1 MKHIRTTLLLLS
13 FSIYCFAQNGMHVK
27 QPNLTSFGKTEKHT
41 SVTLDKL
48 STAKAKQH
56 PEYGLLP
63 FNAQCKNCVELIDER
78 TIDSRRFI
86 DPDNAGHTY
95 SQKSLLPLHYQKF
108 EGDIWRTLDPRLQP
122 SATPGLYT
130 ALNQPTPTT
139 YNSNTHECSIEVT
152 GFQFAF
158 NRNLK
163 LFYFKENEAYTKTE
177 NASYSKITVGEE
189 GVKTTGVW
197 EGIDMEQLY
206 SAGEV
211 KTNFIINKPLQLPIT
226 EGWLVI
232 EDNFSLPAGYTF
244 EEAANGEHTIEGYY
258 KGNYLLKDNKGET
271 LFTYEK
277 PSYVDA
283 RAWGQIGCYQ
293 LLQSGNQYTLRM
305 LVPVN
310 WLTNPANVY
319 PLIIDPIITGRTKLG
334 DFRLTAGGA
343 TANFGFTTKPISC
356 DYHMN
361 VVFPGQSTLTNA
373 YVDLEY
379 QLTYDN
385 QCGVPPLP
393 APFCTFSQVSMEVVN
408 DTCGTTTGLLSCNP
422 ATPPFTGTCTTD
434 SNLVPGANS
443 ILINNF
449 VPNFMSCYAFQ
460 CPDYSIPFTLKNRD
474 SICGDAC
481 GYLCARGN
489 MWQMTIEATKDIDS
503 CCLAPDTLSQLPG
516 STVTLTA
523 HNSAGPPVSYIWHS
537 PWGTDTTS
545 SPTFS
550 FQLQSDVNVYCEL
563 LSYCGNTLYSGCTT
577 NASYVDAIGV
587 DGIETPGN
595 GINSMEIKPNPN
607 QGEFAIS
614 FNAYRSGACQ
624 LIIYNAEGQV
634 VYKEVLSVKQGAN
647 QQLIRL
653 PQVPKGLYIAELKG
667 ASEVKKTF
675 SLKKKFSVQ

>member
-1 MKHIRTTLLLLS
+1 MKHIQLILLLLS
-13 FSIYCFAQNGMHVK
+13 YSIYCLAQGGMHVK
-27 QPNLTSFGKTEKHT
+27 QPNLTSFHKTEKHT
-41 SVTLDKL
+41 SETLDKL

-56 PEYGLLP
+56 PEYGMLP

-78 TIDSRRFI
+78 TIDSRRFV
-86 DPDNAGHTY
+86 DPANAGHTY

-108 EGDIWRTLDPRLQP
+108 EGDIWHTLDPRLQP

-130 ALNQPTPTT
+130 AVNQPAPTA
-139 YNSNTHECSIEVT
+139 YNSNTHECSIEVA
-152 GFQFAF
+152 GVQFAF

-163 LFYFKENEAYTKTE
+163 LFYFKENAAYTKTE
-177 NASYSKITVGEE
+177 NANYSKITVGEE
-189 GVKTTGVW
+189 GVKTTDIW

-211 KTNFIINKPLQLPIT
+211 KTNFIINRPLQLPLT
-226 EGWLVI
+226 DGWLVI

-244 EEAANGEHTIEGYY
+244 EEAPDGEHTVDGYY
-258 KGNYLLKDNKGET
+258 KGNYLVKSNKAET

-305 LVPVN
+305 LVPIN

-319 PLIIDPIITGRTKLG
+319 PIIIDPIVTGRTKLG
-334 DFRLTAGGA
+334 DFRQTAGGI
-343 TANFGFTTKPISC
+343 TANFGFTTKPMSC

-361 VVFPGQSTLTNA
+361 VMVPGQSTLTNA

-408 DTCGTTTGLLSCNP
+408 DTCGTSTGLLSCNP
-422 ATPPFTGTCTTD
+422 ATPPYTGTCTTD

-460 CPDYSIPFTLKNRD
+460 CPDYDVPFTLKNRD
-474 SICGDAC
+474 SICGDVC

-489 MWQMTIEATKDIDS
+489 MWQMTLEATKDSDS
-503 CCLAPDTLSQLPG
+503 CYLTPDTLSQLPG

-523 HNSAGPPVSYIWHS
+523 HNSAGPPVSYIWYS

-550 FQLQSDVNVYCEL
+550 FQLQSDANIYCEL
-563 LSYCGNTLYSGCTT
+563 LGYCGNMLYSGCTT
-577 NASYVDAIGV
+577 NIAYVDAIGV
-587 DGIETPGN
+587 DGIETPAN
-595 GINSMEIKPNPN
+595 GLNAMEIKPNPN
-607 QGEFAIS
+607 QGEFALS
-614 FNAYRSGACQ
+614 FNAYRAGTCQ
-624 LIIYNAEGQV
+624 LIVYNADGQA
-634 VYKEVLSVKQGAN
+634 VYKEVLNVKQGNN

-653 PQVPKGLYIAELKG
+653 PQVAKGLYIAEVKG
-667 ASEVKKTF
+667 TSEVKKPF
-675 SLKKKFSVQ
+675 SLKKKFNVQ